1 MDPSALRADD
11 QPLTDAAIQQLMD
24 EVPEWDLVQEGGAD
38 KLRRTFE
45 FRNFAEALGFTNR
58 VGELAEEHRHHP
70 IITVT
75 WGRATITWYTHDIN
89 GLRHNDFKMAA
100 RTAKLYSA
108 P

>member
-1 MDPSALRADD
+1 MDPSALHADD
-11 QPLTDAAIQQLMD
+11 QPLTNAAIQKLMD